1 MLLQFIR
8 TGCFVLSVPLYR
20 AVKITIYY
28 SPEEYL
34 YICILVTSNIHV
46 CKTRNRRNHILSTSF
61 GDNSNRI
68 QVLFRFKLVFTITKF
83 FLPVYTPIMEL
94 DLREY
99 AVYCTI
105 KRIIISHAQSREI

>member
-1 MLLQFIR
+1 M
-8 TGCFVLSVPLYR
+8 
-20 AVKITIYY
+20 
-28 SPEEYL
+28 
-34 YICILVTSNIHV
+34 TSNIHV

-99 AVYCTI
+99 ARVLHNKTYNN
-105 KRIIISHAQSREI
+105 KSRPISRDLSSETRRVILCENNN